1 MRSARTRSRDGHWLG
16 GMLALACAIALGV
29 TAVGAVALGAQPAQQ
44 AKQAQPAATRPRA
57 IDLGITPLIGG
68 TPGPLD
74 AITDV
79 RGVEVGH
86 STIIRGAAGPLVV
99 GTGPVRTGV
108 TIVHP

>member
-1 MRSARTRSRDGHWLG
+1 MLDSHVVVTR
-16 GMLALACAIALGV
+16 
-29 TAVGAVALGAQPAQQ
+29 AVALLGALLLSVTALDAQQ
-44 AKQAQPAATRPRA
+44 RPRA
-57 IDLGITPLIGG
+57 GDLGITPLIGG
-68 TPGPLD
+68 TAGVLN

-108 TIVHP
+108 TIVHPRAAPATIRCSAPGSR